1 MRDVSERVNAEELLE
16 RSAEGLSV
24 LYEISSAFLS
34 PEDFTASLER
44 ALSLI
49 GEYYQADLLVVSVP
63 DKEGTCFQ
71 LLGSS
76 GWDGALP
83 SGEAFQITREYMSGH
98 SFLERQPVIVYDFG
112 QEERFALPEVYR
124 LHGVVSGISVPMV
137 AEDTAIGV
145 LSVLFKG
152 AMPFKTSE
160 LWYLSV
166 VANSLA
172 VFIQKERSLEKV
184 KESESFLYSVLEGIG
199 QGVVVIDRDMKI
211 VKVNQGFL
219 RLMGMSI
226 EEVLGNTC
234 HEVSHGSSKPCHLN
248 GEVCTVKTVF
258 ETGLPQSA
266 LHAHSAKDGTPLHV
280 QTVAYPIH
288 DASGRVV
295 AAVET
300 VTDLTDR
307 VKLEKDLEKRVK
319 ELEEFYDMAVGRELR
334 MIELKEE
341 IAHLREELARHKK

>member
-1 MRDVSERVNAEELLE
+1 
-16 RSAEGLSV
+16 
-24 LYEISSAFLS
+24 
-34 PEDFTASLER
+34 
-44 ALSLI
+44 
-49 GEYYQADLLVVSVP
+49 
-63 DKEGTCFQ
+63 
-71 LLGSS
+71 
-76 GWDGALP
+76 
-83 SGEAFQITREYMSGH
+83 
-98 SFLERQPVIVYDFG
+98 
-112 QEERFALPEVYR
+112 
-124 LHGVVSGISVPMV
+124 
-137 AEDTAIGV
+137 
-145 LSVLFKG
+145 
-152 AMPFKTSE
+152 
-160 LWYLSV
+160 V

>member
-1 MRDVSERVNAEELLE
+1 MREVSDRVNAEELLE

-24 LYEISSAFLS
+24 LYEISSVFLGS
-34 PEDFTASLER
+34 EDFETSLKK
-44 ALSLI
+44 ALALI
-49 GEYYQADLLVVSVP
+49 GEYYHADLLKVSVP
-63 DKEGTCFQ
+63 DKEGVHFQ
-71 LLGSS
+71 VLGVA
-76 GWDGALP
+76 GWDTGP
-83 SGEAFQITREYMSGH
+83 SPGEAFQIRREHICGY
-98 SFLERQPVIVYDFG
+98 SFLERQPAIVYDFR
-112 QEERFALPEVYR
+112 QEERFELPEIYR
-124 LHGVVSGISVPMV
+124 LNGVMSGISVPMV

-145 LSVLFKG
+145 LCLLFKG
-152 AMPFKTSE
+152 TMPFKTSD

-184 KESESFLYSVLEGIG
+184 KESEAFLQSVLEGIG

-211 VKVNQGFL
+211 ISANKGFL
-219 RLMGMSI
+219 RLLGMSL
-226 EEVLGNTC
+226 EEVLYRNC
-234 HEVSHGSSKPCHLN
+234 HEVSHRSSRPCYVD
-248 GEVCTVKTVF
+248 GEVCTVKAVF

-266 LHAHSAKDGTPLHV
+266 MHTHNAKDGTPRHV
-280 QTVAYPIH
+280 QTAAYPFH

-300 VTDLTDR
+300 VTDFTER

-341 IAHLREELARHKK
+341 IARLKEELARYKK